1 MKALKRGV
9 CGLYKMLDDQF
20 QDPNAQHKLGYMLFH
35 QKKYDKA
42 VKYFKKTPKAIT
54 ELAYCYCTGKGT
66 EVDINKAIELY
77 QQALDNGDRSVEY
90 QLKILRNLNGRKIL
104 TAESIADINLENIN
118 TDEIGAIQIS
128 PSINENMSSH
138 TLYSIEDY
146 IKSIKIVND
155 VILKDIPDNDKEN
168 ELEIVYGV
176 CENIAKNI
184 EFDDEYENIERET
197 NNSDERKYTRRNL
210 LGCLDKKMLC
220 AGISE
225 LTRNVL
231 LSKNIDC
238 IFVGAIEHVFNIV
251 KIDDK
256 WYYLDLT
263 FDLEKFKNES
273 EPQFFLV
280 SKDELN
286 KDHNLMHIPELGQVV
301 EEAKES
307 YDRDKISDIRE
318 RRRREKE
325 FISPKIALK
334 NAMLSDI
341 DASDVNLQRRNY
353 NDLEITKEDLTVDD

>member
-1 MKALKRGV
+1 MKGRKSGA
-9 CGLYKMLDDQF
+9 CGLYEMLDNQF
-20 QDPNAQHKLGYMLFH
+20 QDSNAQLKLGYMLFK
-35 QKKYDKA
+35 QKKYDEA
-42 VKYFKKTPKAIT
+42 VKYFEKNPEGIT
-54 ELAYCYCTGKGT
+54 MLAYCYCTGKGT

-77 QQALDNGDRSVEY
+77 QQALDNGDRSAEY

-104 TAESIADINLENIN
+104 TVESIADINPEDIN
-118 TDEIGAIQIS
+118 ADEIGAIQIS
-128 PSINENMSSH
+128 PSINEDMSAH

-146 IKSIKIVND
+146 VNSIKFVND
-155 VILKDIPDNDKEN
+155 VILKDVPDNDKEN

-197 NNSDERKYTRRNL
+197 NNSDGRKYTRRNL
-210 LGCLDKKMLC
+210 CGCLDKKMFC
-220 AGISE
+220 VGVAE

-238 IFVGAIEHVFNIV
+238 IFVVAVEHAFNIV

-263 FDLEKFKNES
+263 FDLENFKNEV

-280 SKDELN
+280 SKDEFN
-286 KDHNLMHIPELGQVV
+286 KDHTLMHIPELGQVV
-301 EEAKES
+301 EESKES
-307 YDRDKISDIRE
+307 YDRDKISDIKE
-318 RRRREKE
+318 RRKRKKE
-325 FISPKIALK
+325 FILPKIALK

-341 DASDVNLQRRNY
+341 EASDVNFQRRNY
-353 NDLEITKEDLTVDD
+353 NELEITKEDLTVDD

>member
-1 MKALKRGV
+1 MKVLKRGV

-20 QDPNAQHKLGYMLFH
+20 QDPKAQHKLGYMLFH

-77 QQALDNGDRSVEY
+77 QQALDNGDRSAEY
-90 QLKILRNLNGRKIL
+90 QLRILRNLNGRKIL

-128 PSINENMSSH
+128 TSINEYMSSH

-146 IKSIKIVND
+146 RKSIKIVND
-155 VILKDIPDNDKEN
+155 VILKDIPDNNKEN

-176 CENIAKNI
+176 CQNIAKNI
-184 EFDDEYENIERET
+184 EFDYEYENIERKT

-210 LGCLDKKMLC
+210 LGCLDKKMVC

-238 IFVGAIEHVFNIV
+238 IFVEALEHAFNMV

-263 FDLEKFKNES
+263 VDLENFKNETA
-273 EPQFFLV
+273 PQFFLV
-280 SKDELN
+280 SKDEFD
-286 KDHNLMHIPELGQVV
+286 KGRILMHIPELEQTV

-325 FISPKIALK
+325 FISPKMALK

-341 DASDVNLQRRNY
+341 EASDVNFQRRNY

>member
-1 MKALKRGV
+1 
-9 CGLYKMLDDQF
+9 MLAIQF

-42 VKYFKKTPKAIT
+42 VKFFKRTPKAIT

-77 QQALDNGDRSVEY
+77 QQALDNGDRSGEY
-90 QLKILRNLNGRKIL
+90 QLKILRNLNDRKIL

-128 PSINENMSSH
+128 PSINEDMSSH

-176 CENIAKNI
+176 CQNIAKYI

-231 LSKNIDC
+231 LSKNVDC
-238 IFVGAIEHVFNIV
+238 IFVGAMEHAFNMV

-263 FDLEKFKNES
+263 VDLENFKNETD
-273 EPQFFLV
+273 PQFFLV
-280 SKDELN
+280 SKDEFD
-286 KDHNLMHIPELGQVV
+286 KGRILMHIPELEQTV

-307 YDRDKISDIRE
+307 YDRDKIRDIRE

-325 FISPKIALK
+325 FISPKMALK

-353 NDLEITKEDLTVDD
+353 NDLEITKEDLTLDD